1 MSVTSIHPALT
12 SHAHQKRG
20 RSYFDELNESDISSP
35 FGGYASSSK
44 RRRHDRM
51 EEDSDGAVAMHSPE
65 HTTSSSA
72 VCLTHHSVGNLRTPL
87 VGKRQRKES
96 LHSPWGNASQQPQT
110 HYEIIKLQGIISQQ
124 NSEIDRN
131 KTEKEKIRREAQKL
145 SDTFEKVSN
154 ENRILK
160 RAVAIQQERNTQA
173 VVESEGL
180 KKLNS
185 QAAEHIQRCERE
197 ILMLRAH
204 VGVQGGGGSAG
215 FLGFEPRPPDV
226 F

>member
-1 MSVTSIHPALT
+1 M
-12 SHAHQKRG
+12 
-20 RSYFDELNESDISSP
+20 
-35 FGGYASSSK
+35 
-44 RRRHDRM
+44 
-51 EEDSDGAVAMHSPE
+51 
-65 HTTSSSA
+65 
-72 VCLTHHSVGNLRTPL
+72 RTYCPIL
-87 VGKRQRKES
+87 VVGKRQRKES

>member
-1 MSVTSIHPALT
+1 M
-12 SHAHQKRG
+12 
-20 RSYFDELNESDISSP
+20 
-35 FGGYASSSK
+35 
-44 RRRHDRM
+44 
-51 EEDSDGAVAMHSPE
+51 
-65 HTTSSSA
+65 
-72 VCLTHHSVGNLRTPL
+72 LR
-87 VGKRQRKES
+87 
-96 LHSPWGNASQQPQT
+96 
-110 HYEIIKLQGIISQQ
+110 IIKLQGIISQQ